1 MAGHGFVNR
10 QVREQRDGALGA
22 MMQSTTYHQP
32 GLRVTELTL
41 KVPLDHAQPDGEH
54 IEVFARAVVL
64 AEKARDTQPWL
75 VFLQG
80 GPGFEGPRPVSP
92 DSPAWLR
99 RALADYRVLLLDQRG
114 MGRSTPVGSADATAL
129 SPQDLADRLAL
140 HRADAIVRDAECF
153 REELGV
159 DRWSVL
165 GQSFG
170 GFCVVTYLSNFQ
182 GSLSEAFITG
192 GLPPL
197 DRGIDEVYRETFS
210 TTLEKSRRHYE
221 RYPQDRERVRNLMS
235 RLAAVNVRL
244 PGGDRLTPGRLR
256 QLGLMLGMGPGSERL
271 HHLLELAPTSPAF
284 LYDVEH
290 ASPFARNPLYAVIHE
305 SCYASGQASDWSAQR
320 VMPAAFAD
328 DATLLT
334 GEHVFPWMFD
344 EFAGLT
350 PFRETAR
357 RLAER
362 PWGPLYDPGVL
373 AVNEVPCAAAIY
385 VDDMYVPRAFSEQ
398 TARQI
403 RGLRPWITNEFEH
416 DGLQSGK
423 VLGRL
428 IEMVR
433 S

>member
-1 MAGHGFVNR
+1 
-10 QVREQRDGALGA
+10 
-22 MMQSTTYHQP
+22 MQSTTYRQP
-32 GLRVTELTL
+32 GLRVTEHTL
-41 KVPLDHAQPDGEH
+41 QVPLDHAQPDGER

-64 AEKARDTQPWL
+64 AEKVDTTQPWL

-99 RALADYRVLLLDQRG
+99 RALADFRVLLLDQRG
-114 MGRSTPVGSADATAL
+114 MGRSTPVGPADASTTQ
-129 SPQDLADRLAL
+129 PQALADRLAL

-153 REELGV
+153 RQALGV

-170 GFCVVTYLSNFQ
+170 GFCAVTYLSTFP
-182 GSLSEAFITG
+182 GSLREAFITG

-197 DRGIDEVYRETFS
+197 DRGIDEVYRETYR
-210 TTLEKSRRHYE
+210 TTLEKTGRHYE
-221 RYPQDRERVRNLMS
+221 RYPQDRDRVRSLMA
-235 RLAAVNVRL
+235 RLAAHDLRL
-244 PGGDRLTPGRLR
+244 PGGDRLTPHRLR
-256 QLGLMLGMGPGSERL
+256 QLGLMLGMGTGSEKL

-284 LYDVEH
+284 LHDVER

-305 SCYASGQASDWSAQR
+305 SCFANGQTSAWSAQR
-320 VMPAAFAD
+320 VMPAEFAND
-328 DATLLT
+328 PTLLT

-344 EFAGLT
+344 EVAGLA
-350 PFRETAR
+350 PFREAAR

-362 PWGPLYDPGVL
+362 PWDPLYDPGVL

-416 DGLQSGK
+416 DGLNAGK
-423 VLGRL
+423 VLDRL

>member
-1 MAGHGFVNR
+1 
-10 QVREQRDGALGA
+10 
-22 MMQSTTYHQP
+22 MQSVSYRQP
-32 GLRVTELTL
+32 GLRVTEHTL
-41 KVPLDHAQPDGEH
+41 QVPLDHDHPDGER

-64 AEKARDTQPWL
+64 ADKADAAQPWL

-92 DSPAWLR
+92 DAPAWLP

-114 MGRSTPVGSADATAL
+114 MGRSTPIGPADATAA
-129 SPQDLADRLAL
+129 PAQALAERLAL

-153 REELGV
+153 RQALGIQ
-159 DRWSVL
+159 RWSVL

-170 GFCVVTYLSNFQ
+170 GFCAVSYLSRFP
-182 GSLSEAFITG
+182 GSLSEVFITG

-197 DRGIDEVYRETFS
+197 DRGIDEVYRETYRS
-210 TTLEKSRRHYE
+210 TREKTSRHYE
-221 RYPQDRERVRNLMS
+221 RYPQDRERLRGLMA
-235 RLAAVNVRL
+235 RLAGAEVRL
-244 PGGDRLTPGRLR
+244 PGGDRLTPQRLR
-256 QLGLMLGMGPGSERL
+256 QLGLLLGMGTGSEKL
-271 HHLLELAPTSPAF
+271 HHLLELPPDSPAF
-284 LYDVEH
+284 LHDVER
-290 ASPFARNPLYAVIHE
+290 ASPFVRNPLYAVIHE
-305 SCYASGQASDWSAQR
+305 ACYANGQASAWSAQR
-320 VMPAAFAD
+320 MMPAEWAED
-328 DATLLT
+328 PTLLT

-344 EFAGLT
+344 EFAGLA
-350 PFRETAR
+350 PFREAAGL
-357 RLAER
+357 LAQR
-362 PWGPLYDPGVL
+362 PWGPLYDPAVL

-416 DGLQSGK
+416 DGLHSGQ

-433 S
+433 R

>member
-1 MAGHGFVNR
+1 
-10 QVREQRDGALGA
+10 
-22 MMQSTTYHQP
+22 MQSTTYRQP
-32 GLRVTELTL
+32 GLRVTEHTL
-41 KVPLDHAQPDGEH
+41 KLPLDHARPDGER

-64 AEKARDTQPWL
+64 AEKADAAQPWL

-114 MGRSTPVGSADATAL
+114 MGRSTPLGPAEASAAPPQAL
-129 SPQDLADRLAL
+129 AERLAL

-153 REELGV
+153 RQALGV

-170 GFCVVTYLSNFQ
+170 GFCVVTYLSTFP
-182 GSLSEAFITG
+182 GSLREAYITG

-197 DRGIDEVYRETFS
+197 DRSIDEVYRETWR
-210 TTLEKSRRHYE
+210 TTLAKTGQHYE
-221 RYPQDRERVRNLMS
+221 RYPQDRERVRSLVA
-235 RLAAVNVRL
+235 RLAAQDMRL
-244 PGGDRLTPGRLR
+244 PGGDRLTPQRLR
-256 QLGLMLGMGPGSERL
+256 QLGLMLGMGPGSEKL

-284 LYDVEH
+284 LHDVER
-290 ASPFARNPLYAVIHE
+290 ASPFVRNPLYAVIHE
-305 SCYASGQASDWSAQR
+305 ACYANGQASAWSAQR
-320 VMPAAFAD
+320 TMPAEWAD
-328 DATLLT
+328 DPTLLT

-344 EFAGLT
+344 EFAGLA
-350 PFRETAR
+350 PFREAAR
-357 RLAER
+357 ILAER

-416 DGLQSGK
+416 DGLNAGK
-423 VLGRL
+423 VLDRL

-433 S
+433 C

>member
-1 MAGHGFVNR
+1 
-10 QVREQRDGALGA
+10 
-22 MMQSTTYHQP
+22 MQSVTHRQP
-32 GLRVTELTL
+32 GLRVTEHTL
-41 KVPLDHAQPDGEH
+41 SVPLDHARPDGEQ

-64 AEKARDTQPWL
+64 AEKADAAQPWL

-80 GPGFEGPRPVSP
+80 GPGFEGPRPVTP
-92 DSPAWLR
+92 DSPGWLR

-114 MGRSTPVGSADATAL
+114 MGRSTPVGPAEAGAL
-129 SPQDLADRLAL
+129 SPQALAERLAL

-153 REELGV
+153 RQALGV
-159 DRWSVL
+159 DRWAVL

-170 GFCVVTYLSNFQ
+170 GFCTVTYLSTFP
-182 GSLSEAFITG
+182 GSLSAAFVTG

-197 DRGIDEVYRETFS
+197 DRSIDEVYRQTYL
-210 TTLEKSRRHYE
+210 TTREKTTRHYE
-221 RYPQDRERVRNLMS
+221 RYPPDRERVRSLMA
-235 RLAAVNVRL
+235 RLAAEDVRL
-244 PGGDRLTPGRLR
+244 PGGDRLTPQRLR

-271 HHLLELAPTSPAF
+271 HHLLELAPGSPAF
-284 LYDVEH
+284 LHDVEH
-290 ASPFARNPLYAVIHE
+290 ASPFSRNPLYAVIHE
-305 SCYASGQASDWSAQR
+305 SCYANGEASAWSAQR
-320 VMPAAFAD
+320 VMPAEWAD
-328 DATLLT
+328 DPMLLT
-334 GEHVFPWMFD
+334 GEHIFAWMFD
-344 EFAGLT
+344 EFAGLA
-350 PFRETAR
+350 PFREAAR
-357 RLAER
+357 LLAER
-362 PWGPLYDPGVL
+362 AWGPLYDPKVL

-416 DGLQSGK
+416 DGLHSGK

>member
-1 MAGHGFVNR
+1 
-10 QVREQRDGALGA
+10 
-22 MMQSTTYHQP
+22 MQSTTYPQP
-32 GLRVTELTL
+32 GLRVTEHTLT
-41 KVPLDHAQPDGEH
+41 VPLDHRQPDGEQ
-54 IEVFARAVVL
+54 IEVFARAVVA
-64 AEKARDTQPWL
+64 AEKADAAQPWL

-114 MGRSTPVGSADATAL
+114 MGRSTPVGPAEAL
-129 SPQDLADRLAL
+129 ALPPPVLAERLAL

-153 REELGV
+153 RQALGV
-159 DRWSVL
+159 DRWAVL

-170 GFCVVTYLSNFQ
+170 GFCAVHYLSAFP
-182 GSLSEAFITG
+182 GSLCEAYITG

-197 DRGIDEVYRETFS
+197 DRGIDEVYRETYR
-210 TTLEKSRRHYE
+210 TTLAKTGQHHARH
-221 RYPQDRERVRNLMS
+221 PQDRERMRSLMAH
-235 RLAAVNVRL
+235 LAASDVRL
-244 PGGDRLTPGRLR
+244 PGGDRLTPQRLR
-256 QLGLMLGMGPGSERL
+256 QLGMMLGMGTGSEKL
-271 HHLLELAPTSPAF
+271 HHLLELPPASPAF
-284 LYDVEH
+284 LHDVEH

-305 SCYASGQASDWSAQR
+305 SCYANGQTSAWSAQR
-320 VMPAAFAD
+320 VLPPDWAD
-328 DATLLT
+328 DPTLFT
-334 GEHVFPWMFD
+334 GEHVYPWMFD
-344 EFAGLT
+344 EFAGLA
-350 PFRETAR
+350 PFREAAR
-357 RLAER
+357 LLADR
-362 PWGPLYDPGVL
+362 PWGPLYDPAVL

-416 DGLQSGK
+416 DGLHTGR

-433 S
+433 R